1 MGHYPI
7 DRNRIEDVMGLTPM
21 QEGILY
27 HYLMNPD
34 AAQYYEQY
42 SYKVKGKIEISHFVN
57 AWRQVLIQNEVLRTT
72 FRWDNISN
80 PIQIILKDVPL
91 TVCIHDISHLPV
103 GEKEKAYM
111 MLCQTEREKGFS
123 LDQEVLFK
131 ILLGKLD
138 ENNYIIT
145 VCNHHILLD
154 GWSNGIILSE
164 FITTYLSLQ
173 KGITPV
179 KTQKP
184 HFREYIKWLKEQDV
198 EVHKGYWSKY
208 LEGYERKGLQPD
220 NSNQEDMAVKTECI
234 TYLIEEGLLRQLKDA
249 VGKLNITLSDIFTA
263 VWGILLQIMLKSNDI
278 VFGTVVS
285 GRTAEIRGIERM
297 VGLIMNTIPV
307 RFCTDK
313 GSSVREILMNY
324 HQLCQE
330 RKPHELV
337 PLAVIQSLAG
347 CKEESGLFDTLVV
360 IENYPIQSELG
371 YKFKMEHIGGYSV
384 TNYPLLL
391 AVNCFDTTTLNIVF
405 RENIFGRDEISLL
418 TARYLAILELITENP
433 NELVNN
439 LNNITNAE
447 KELNSELHIEF
458 NFK

>member
-1 MGHYPI
+1 MGHCPI
-7 DRNRIEDVMGLTPM
+7 DRNRIEDVLGLTPV

-34 AAQYYEQY
+34 ADQYYEQY
-42 SYKVKGKIEISHFVN
+42 SYTVKGKLEISHFVN
-57 AWRQVLIQNEVLRTT
+57 AWKQVLIQNEVLRTT
-72 FRWDNISN
+72 FRWENISN

-111 MLCQTEREKGFS
+111 LLCQVEREKVFS
-123 LDQEVLFK
+123 LDQDVLFK

-138 ENNYIIT
+138 EDNFIIT
-145 VCNHHILLD
+145 VCNHHILFD

-164 FITTYLSLQ
+164 FMSTYLFLQ
-173 KGITPV
+173 NGITPV
-179 KTQKP
+179 KTLKP
-184 HFREYIKWLKEQDV
+184 HFREYIRWLKEQDV

-208 LEGYERKGLQPD
+208 LEGYERKRLRPD
-220 NSNQEDMAVKTECI
+220 NSNQEDMVETECI
-234 TYLIEEGLLRQLKDA
+234 TYVIEEGLLGQLKDIA
-249 VGKLNITLSDIFTA
+249 GKLNITLSDIFTTA
-263 VWGILLQIMLKSNDI
+263 WGILLQIMLKSNDV

-285 GRTAEIRGIERM
+285 GRTADIRGIERM

-313 GSSVREILMNY
+313 GSSVREVLLNY

-330 RKPHELV
+330 RKSHEIV
-337 PLAVIQSLAG
+337 PLADILSLAG
-347 CKEESGLFDTLVV
+347 CNEEYGLFDTLVV
-360 IENYPIQSELG
+360 IENYPVQSELG
-371 YKFKMEHIGGYSV
+371 DKFKLEKIEGYSV

-405 RENIFGRDEISLL
+405 RRNIYGQDEISLL
-418 TARYLAILELITENP
+418 IARYLAILELIAGNT
-433 NELVNN
+433 NELIVNMKD
-439 LNNITNAE
+439 LTHVE
-447 KELNSELHIEF
+447 KELNREHYIEF